1 MKQCARCKSWIA
13 LHNFND
19 DPAGR
24 LAKQANCRTCQAGL
38 NAKAYRRGMTY
49 LINYMAANGCKDCAE
64 RDYRKLEFDHLSTKN
79 FSPFRLASL
88 SISKLDAEIAL
99 CEVVCCNCHQLRT
112 LQRADSYR
120 WRLWQSEHEQY
131 ENDAIGAAAA

>member
-1 MKQCARCKSWIA
+1 MQTVRSSQARSRI
-13 LHNFND
+13 
-19 DPAGR
+19 
-24 LAKQANCRTCQAGL
+24 QARHDVSYKPISAH
-38 NAKAYRRGMTY
+38 
-49 LINYMAANGCKDCAE
+49 GCKDCGE
-64 RDYRKLEFDHLSTKN
+64 RDYRKLEFDHLSVKN
-79 FSPFRLASL
+79 FSPFRRAHQH
-88 SISKLDAEIAL
+88 ISKLDAEIAL